1 MRRGFW
7 FLRIVFIS
15 KVYKISDCCAM
26 KYEIGRTVFMYQPD
40 RDSKKYLFGRTVFM
54 NQPDRDSKK
63 YLFGRTVF
71 MNQPDRDSKRIHL
84 VGLATSKNPTRL
96 VEGRD

>member
-1 MRRGFW
+1 MRRSFW
-7 FLRIVFIS
+7 FLRIVCILEIL
-15 KVYKISDCCAM
+15 YEISDCCAM
-26 KYEIGRTVFMYQPD
+26 KYENSRTVFMHQPD

-54 NQPDRDSKK
+54 
-63 YLFGRTVF
+63 Y
-71 MNQPDRDSKRIHL
+71 QPDRDSKRIHL

>member
-1 MRRGFW
+1 
-7 FLRIVFIS
+7 
-15 KVYKISDCCAM
+15 
-26 KYEIGRTVFMYQPD
+26 MYQPD

-54 NQPDRDSKK
+54 HQSDRDSKK

-71 MNQPDRDSKRIHL
+71 MYQPDRDSKRIHL

>member
-54 NQPDRDSKK
+54 NQPDRDSK
-63 YLFGRTVF
+63 
-71 MNQPDRDSKRIHL
+71 RIHL